1 MFQACREVLLTL
13 KEKYPAC
20 GFDFMLDENNYLRL
34 DIWIP
39 PKSGFKVN
47 PFCLTFDGEGDL
59 DMTVD
64 QTLSM
69 FETGFIEYY
78 TSIGLDILEMNGHA
92 DPNLETLLEMV
103 EQENE

>member
-1 MFQACREVLLTL
+1 
-13 KEKYPAC
+13 
-20 GFDFMLDENNYLRL
+20 
-34 DIWIP
+34 
-39 PKSGFKVN
+39 
-47 PFCLTFDGEGDL
+47 
-59 DMTVD
+59 MTVD